1 MDTLRRVSAFVFYCL
16 GTVMIVLIVLVQ
28 RGIAA
33 EELAPIPAVL
43 DLPLLLTGVLFG
55 GSSLYVSLV
64 KDKRSI
70 PLLIVIFLPLAA
82 LVGFFV
88 YLNFSLPFTQ
98 V

>member
-1 MDTLRRVSAFVFYCL
+1 MDTLRRVSAAVFYCL

-33 EELAPIPAVL
+33 EELAPILLVL

-64 KDKRSI
+64 KDKRSVL
-70 PLLIVIFLPLAA
+70 LLIVIFLPLVI
-82 LVGFFV
+82 LFGFFA
-88 YLNFSLPFTQ
+88 YLNFALPFTQ